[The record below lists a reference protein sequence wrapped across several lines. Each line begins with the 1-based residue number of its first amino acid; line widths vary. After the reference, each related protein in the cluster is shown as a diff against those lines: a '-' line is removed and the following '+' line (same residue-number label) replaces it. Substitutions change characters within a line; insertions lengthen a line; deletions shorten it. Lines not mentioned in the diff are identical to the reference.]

1 MAEIL
6 KPSNLSLTWAS
17 GGDVLNPGDTKYAT
31 GWQVE
36 IPPRQWVNY
45 LDNRQDTALAHINQ
59 HGVVAWDNTTEYQ
72 EDKSY
77 VQGTTNGTV
86 YRCVQ
91 THGGTV
97 GTSHDPETDVGNV
110 YWIVAF
116 ASAGDFYT
124 KTEADSTF
132 LAKAS
137 NLGDLPSAPD
147 ARTNL
152 SVYSKAETYTKV
164 EVDGK
169 TTVAS
174 TAQSQAWS
182 SNTTL
187 ITPQRLKESFQ
198 GSNQSLTDVGFQKTP
213 GGQIEQWGYIAA
225 TSPDA
230 VYPVTFPIA
239 FPSQVFSVVACFGY
253 NTAKAEY
260 TVVAEVLSPNTTGF
274 SASRQDIVSSSGSIP
289 TGRIYWRACGV

>member
-1 MAEIL
+1 MALIT
-6 KPSNLSLTWAS
+6 KPTNLSLTWAS

-36 IPPRQWVNY
+36 IPPRQWFNY

-59 HGVVAWDNTTEYQ
+59 HGVVVWDATTEYQ

-77 VQGTTNGTV
+77 VQGITNGTI
-86 YRCVQ
+86 YRCIQ
-91 THGGTV
+91 THTNQ
-97 GTSHDPETDVGNV
+97 DPELDVGNV
-110 YWIVAF
+110 YWIIAF

-124 KTEADSTF
+124 KTEADGLY
-132 LAKAS
+132 LAKAQ
-137 NLGDLPSAPD
+137 NLADLPNAAT

-152 SVYSKAETYTKV
+152 SVYSQAQTYTKT
-164 EVDGK
+164 EVDAK
-169 TTVAS
+169 TIVAS
-174 TAQSQAWS
+174 TAQSQGWL
-182 SNTTL
+182 SNTTIL
-187 ITPQRLKESFQ
+187 TPLRLKESFQ

-260 TVVAEVLSPNTTGF
+260 TVVAEVLSPSTTGF
-274 SASRQDIVSSSGSIP
+274 SASRQDIISSSGSIP
-289 TGRIYWRACGV
+289 TGRIYWRACGI

>member
-36 IPPRQWVNY
+36 IPPRQWFNY

-59 HGVVAWDNTTEYQ
+59 HGVVAWDNITEYQ

-77 VQGTTNGTV
+77 VQGATNGTV

-91 THGGTV
+91 THSGQN
-97 GTSHDPETDVGNV
+97 PEADVTNT

-132 LAKAS
+132 LTKAS
-137 NLGDLPSAPD
+137 NGSDIPD
-147 ARTNL
+147 AVTFRTNL
-152 SVYSKAETYTKV
+152 SVYSKAETYTKT
-164 EVDGK
+164 EVDAK

-174 TAQSQAWS
+174 TAQAQAWA

-187 ITPQRLKESFQ
+187 LTPLRLAEAFQ
-198 GSNQSLTDVGFQKTP
+198 GANQSQAVSGFQKLPNGT
-213 GGQIEQWGYIAA
+213 IIQWGQGTTDASGKIIGSWPTTFTIAIYQAIANSGAGATGIGTVKSACIGSNSNLSTFTFWQGTAAAGNVINYI
-225 TSPDA
+225 
-230 VYPVTFPIA
+230 
-239 FPSQVFSVVACFGY
+239 VVG
-253 NTAKAEY
+253 K
-260 TVVAEVLSPNTTGF
+260 
-274 SASRQDIVSSSGSIP
+274 
-289 TGRIYWRACGV
+289 